1 MVEVSTLTRPQ
12 AGRSIAVLV
21 VLLGLVI
28 AVPVLLF
35 IGDRFLGGDCALAAS
50 GPVGTAP
57 RRIAGVRLD
66 AEQARNAQVVA
77 GVARRRGLIE
87 RASAIAL
94 MTAMQESGLRN
105 LNHGD
110 RDSLGL
116 FQQRPSQGWGTPAQV
131 RDPVYASNRFFERL
145 VRVSGWQ
152 TIAMWRAAQ
161 AVQRSANGQ
170 AYAQHQTFA
179 TKLAAALFGHN
190 AGVTCAPDTGAAGGV
205 GAQVVARSTKQLGV
219 PYSWGGGGPSG
230 PSRGIA
236 QGAGTVGFDCSG
248 LTQYAWAPWTHL
260 DRIASDQYHDG
271 RHLPVTQAQPGD
283 LVFWA
288 TNTSDWRT
296 IHHVAIYAGHHRIVE
311 APHTGTNVGI
321 RTLGHEAGLMP
332 DAVRPRASS

>member
-1 MVEVSTLTRPQ
+1 MVEVSTLVRPRV
-12 AGRSIAVLV
+12 GHGVAVMA
-21 VLLGLVI
+21 VLLGLVV

-35 IGDRFLGGDCALAAS
+35 LGDHFFGGDCAVAAS

-57 RRIAGVRLD
+57 RRIAGVTLD
-66 AEQARNAQVVA
+66 ADQARNAQVIA
-77 GVARRRGLIE
+77 GVAKQRRLIE
-87 RASAIAL
+87 RASAIAF

-105 LNHGD
+105 LSHGD

-131 RDPVYASNRFFERL
+131 RDPVYATNRFFARL
-145 VRVSGWQ
+145 VAVPGWQ

-170 AYAQHQTFA
+170 AYARHQTFA
-179 TKLAAALFGHN
+179 TKLAAGLFGDN
-190 AGVTCAPDTGAAGGV
+190 SGVTCAPDTGTAGGL
-205 GAQVVARSTKQLGV
+205 GARVVARATKQLGV

-248 LTQYAWAPWTHL
+248 LTQYAWAPRTHL
-260 DRIASDQYHDG
+260 DRIANDQYHDG
-271 RHLPVTQAQPGD
+271 RHLPVAHAQPGD

-288 TNTSDWRT
+288 TDTSDWRT

-311 APHTGTNVGI
+311 APHTGTNVRI
-321 RTLGHEAGLMP
+321 RALGHETGLMP
-332 DAVRPRASS
+332 DAIRPRASG